1 MIISYHVKAQRLS
14 LCFGTQKK
22 EVTQPALYYFVSDA
36 KLFLT
41 LNPTESSCWKNI
53 ITLYLKLQKPI

>member
-1 MIISYHVKAQRLS
+1 MTIGYHVKAQRLS

-36 KLFLT
+36 KLFL
-41 LNPTESSCWKNI
+41 NFKSNWKQLLEKYHY
-53 ITLYLKLQKPI
+53 TVP